1 MLWRLW
7 LLVGSDRATKG
18 QTMSPIELFWTAK
31 KTKRQKDKNIK
42 WQKDKNT
49 KRWKQTLGLN
59 ISWNQSM
66 RYWCRAEISHDI
78 HPYNCTTLQPFK
90 FTTLQHNP
98 SNQLI
103 TQTGLGLKLAHYL
116 RDFGFVWTGP
126 DQTEPDHASPL
137 VHVKSLRFAQFC
149 RF

>member
-7 LLVGSDRATKG
+7 LLVVPDRANKG

-31 KTKRQKDKNIK
+31 TTKRQKDWNIK

-66 RYWCRAEISHDI
+66 RYWCSAEISHDI
-78 HPYNCTTLQPFK
+78 HPYNCTTLQPLK

-98 SNQLI
+98 SNQFN
-103 TQTGLGLKLAHYL
+103 HSN
-116 RDFGFVWTGP
+116 WTGAK
-126 DQTEPDHASPL
+126 TSAS
-137 VHVKSLRFAQFC
+137 SERFRSCLSCCQLSSFT
-149 RF
+149 FVLN